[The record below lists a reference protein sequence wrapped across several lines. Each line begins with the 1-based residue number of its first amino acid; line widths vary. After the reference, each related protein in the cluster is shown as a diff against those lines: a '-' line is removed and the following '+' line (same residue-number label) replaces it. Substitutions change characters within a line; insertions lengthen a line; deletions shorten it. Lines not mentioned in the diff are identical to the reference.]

1 MYVFLCGCCIDSFTD
16 NMGFFTV
23 RLLPISSTRLFGS
36 LLTYDRLVLLGFY
49 RLSHTFGISN
59 LVDHHGFKKIEVAN
73 PIVEL
78 DGDEMTRIIW
88 KK

>member
-1 MYVFLCGCCIDSFTD
+1 MCVLYAAITLMSSLTVWFCFL
-16 NMGFFTV
+16 
-23 RLLPISSTRLFGS
+23 STPSNSAVL
-36 LLTYDRLVLLGFY
+36 RLVLLVFY
-49 RLSHTFGISN
+49 HSPATLGVFKSIG
-59 LVDHHGFKKIEVAN
+59 LHGFKKIQVTN